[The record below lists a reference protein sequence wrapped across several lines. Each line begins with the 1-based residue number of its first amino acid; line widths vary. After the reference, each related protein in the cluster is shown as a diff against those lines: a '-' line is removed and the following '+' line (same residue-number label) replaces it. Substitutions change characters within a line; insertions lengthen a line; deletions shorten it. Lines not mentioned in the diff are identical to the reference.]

1 MSETHTSSNK
11 LAVIH
16 VLAGLITDPLLFS
29 DNRYRFSIT
38 DFPEQFHRIIFGAVE
53 HLATEGLASIQFI
66 DIDEYLKPYTIQY
79 EIYCKYDG
87 NTYIQR
93 ALELYDPKKFDYYYQ
108 TLKKHSLLNRL
119 NNAGIDTRDI
129 YDPDIVDP
137 IKSAQMYANFD
148 ALSVNDIINIEE
160 VKVIEAKQEFGSN
173 SDCVENRAGDGLR

>member
-16 VLAGLITDPLLFS
+16 VLAGLITNPLLFS

-87 NTYIQR
+87 CCFDDIQ
-93 ALELYDPKKFDYYYQ
+93 
-108 TLKKHSLLNRL
+108 
-119 NNAGIDTRDI
+119 
-129 YDPDIVDP
+129 
-137 IKSAQMYANFD
+137 KSSKPF
-148 ALSVNDIINIEE
+148 ITININEISTLGYKE
-160 VKVIEAKQEFGSN
+160 DWGF
-173 SDCVENRAGDGLR
+173 L